1 MQNYY
6 LARQRFTGVE
16 VLDILFAFEE
26 ADRVLEELTDPEEL
40 LLFTRVTSKYDENA
54 FYFYELNR
62 VVILAPFIYPKL
74 ADGNTLNKPYNLF
87 VTLAHEIF
95 HSVINKTWAERS
107 DSFKDEMECYYDH
120 FNETCEIFGEKSC
133 KSGPQTF
140 QEDGP
145 DIEGLRVAYDFF
157 LQNYDEEELKEEIF
171 KSDSFSVDRQQ
182 SFFYLNTLFYCAKIV
197 NIFFFFLI
205 NNLTFRILMRI
216 TMMCIPIIKCVLTE
230 ISLKCPSSRKH
241 FHALLNSE
249 CSPQN
254 MGDLSE
260 NRLLGR
266 YMQSLRSGLQMTA
279 KQENTNQ

>member
-120 FNETCEIFGEKSC
+120 FNETCEIFGEVPNHAK
-133 KSGPQTF
+133 
-140 QEDGP
+140 
-145 DIEGLRVAYDFF
+145 VA
-157 LQNYDEEELKEEIF
+157 L
-171 KSDSFSVDRQQ
+171 
-182 SFFYLNTLFYCAKIV
+182 
-197 NIFFFFLI
+197 
-205 NNLTFRILMRI
+205 
-216 TMMCIPIIKCVLTE
+216 
-230 ISLKCPSSRKH
+230 KH
-241 FHALLNSE
+241 FKK
-249 CSPQN
+249 
-254 MGDLSE
+254 MGLISKDYE
-260 NRLLGR
+260 
-266 YMQSLRSGLQMTA
+266 SLTISFYKTMT
-279 KQENTNQ
+279 KKS

>member
-1 MQNYY
+1 MNDIAKLYAITEKDKPKFSKKLFTSIIESRCAENEHCYRKEFTYFYNLFIRFPGKVKNISRYYSELLNRLFVMDDLKKRGIFEEIENMNEDFSSLKALIIERFRNYY

-120 FNETCEIFGEKSC
+120 FNETCEIFGE
-133 KSGPQTF
+133 
-140 QEDGP
+140 EDTCNLFGP
-145 DIEGLRVAYDFF
+145 DS
-157 LQNYDEEELKEEIF
+157 K
-171 KSDSFSVDRQQ
+171 
-182 SFFYLNTLFYCAKIV
+182 
-197 NIFFFFLI
+197 
-205 NNLTFRILMRI
+205 
-216 TMMCIPIIKCVLTE
+216 
-230 ISLKCPSSRKH
+230 
-241 FHALLNSE
+241 
-249 CSPQN
+249 
-254 MGDLSE
+254 
-260 NRLLGR
+260 
-266 YMQSLRSGLQMTA
+266 
-279 KQENTNQ
+279 